1 MIVREYEEI
10 YGNKED
16 VANMDNSLR
25 YSTLHFSDQTTPQ
38 SIKRLLAE

>member
-10 YGNKED
+10 YGSKED
-16 VANMDNSLR
+16 VSNVDNSLR
-25 YSTLHFSDQTTPQ
+25 YSTLHFGDETTPQ